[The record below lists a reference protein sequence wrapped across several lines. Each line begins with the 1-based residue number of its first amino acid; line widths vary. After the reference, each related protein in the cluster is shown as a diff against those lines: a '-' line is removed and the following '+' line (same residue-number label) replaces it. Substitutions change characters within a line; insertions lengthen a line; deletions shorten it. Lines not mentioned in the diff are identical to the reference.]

1 LSVFGVTGINT
12 LMKYKLTQ
20 AAEKMS
26 MHKQTLWLK
35 IKNGEVAA
43 FKTKNNRWYVDES
56 EIDRYLGASKTH
68 IEQGVAIYAR
78 VSSSENKEDLERQT
92 DRLVAFANA
101 RGWRVTRI
109 EKEVAS
115 GVNDQRP
122 KLLALLRDAYKYD
135 YIIVE
140 HKDRLTRFGFNLIIN
155 NINNIYVVNE
165 VDNEDHGLME
175 DLVAI
180 ITSFCARLYGQ
191 RRSKRKTERLISEL
205 KNEQSN

>member
-1 LSVFGVTGINT
+1 
-12 LMKYKLTQ
+12 M
-20 AAEKMS
+20 
-26 MHKQTLWLK
+26 
-35 IKNGEVAA
+35 
-43 FKTKNNRWYVDES
+43 
-56 EIDRYLGASKTH
+56 
-68 IEQGVAIYAR
+68 
-78 VSSSENKEDLERQT
+78 ERQT
-92 DRLVAFANA
+92 DRLVQFANS
-101 RGWRVTRI
+101 RGWRVVRI

-122 KLLALLRDAYKYD
+122 KLLGLLKDADKYE

-165 VDNEDHGLME
+165 VDNEDHALME

-191 RRSKRKTERLISEL
+191 RRSKRKTEKLIAEL
-205 KNEQSN
+205 NHADD

>member
-1 LSVFGVTGINT
+1 
-12 LMKYKLTQ
+12 MKYKLSQ
-20 AAEKMS
+20 AAVKMGI
-26 MHKQTLWLK
+26 HKQTLWGK
-35 IKNGEVAA
+35 IKSGEVTA

-56 EIDRYLGASKTH
+56 EIDRYIGASKTNLD
-68 IEQGVAIYAR
+68 QGVAIYAR

-122 KLLALLRDAYKYD
+122 KLLSLLKDAHKYD
-135 YIIVE
+135 YVIVE
-140 HKDRLTRFGFNLIIN
+140 HKDRLTRFGYNLIIN
-155 NINNIYVVNE
+155 NISNIYVVNE

-191 RRSKRKTERLISEL
+191 RRSRRKTEKLIAEL
-205 KNEQSN
+205 RNEQDN

>member
-1 LSVFGVTGINT
+1 
-12 LMKYKLTQ
+12 MKHKLTD
-20 AAEKMS
+20 AAKQLGL
-26 MHKQTLWLK
+26 HKQTVWNY
-35 IKNGEVAA
+35 IKDGQIKAT
-43 FKTKNNRWYVDES
+43 KTKNNRWYIDQT
-56 EIDRYLGASKTH
+56 EIDNYMGSAKIQSD
-68 IEQGVAIYAR
+68 QGVAIYAR
-78 VSSSENKEDLERQT
+78 VSSSENKDDLERQT
-92 DRLVAFANA
+92 DRLVQFANS
-101 RGWRVTRI
+101 RGWRVVRI

-122 KLLALLRDAYKYD
+122 KLLGLLKDADKYE

-165 VDNEDHGLME
+165 VDNEDHALME

-191 RRSKRKTERLISEL
+191 RRSKRKTEKLIAEL
-205 KNEQSN
+205 NHADD

>member
-1 LSVFGVTGINT
+1 MIFGINIF
-12 LMKYKLTQ
+12 MKYKLTQ

-26 MHKQTLWLK
+26 MHKQTLWIK

-43 FKTKNNRWYVDES
+43 FKTKNNRWYVDEA

-68 IEQGVAIYAR
+68 IEQGVAIYTR

-122 KLLALLRDAYKYD
+122 KLLSLLRDAHKYD

-155 NINNIYVVNE
+155 NISNIYVVNE

-191 RRSKRKTERLISEL
+191 RRSKRKTERLIAEL
-205 KNEQSN
+205 KHEQDN

>member
-1 LSVFGVTGINT
+1 
-12 LMKYKLTQ
+12 MKYKLTD
-20 AAEKMS
+20 AAKKLGV
-26 MHKQTLWLK
+26 HKQTTWNY
-35 IKNGEVAA
+35 IKSGQLSAS
-43 FKTKNNRWYVDES
+43 KTKNNRWYIEQE
-56 EIDRYLGASKTH
+56 EIDRFLGQNKFVE
-68 IEQGVAIYAR
+68 EQGVAIYAR
-78 VSSSENKEDLERQT
+78 VSSSENKDDLDRQV
-92 DRLVAFANA
+92 DRLVLFANS

-109 EKEVAS
+109 EKEIAS

-122 KLLALLRDAYKYD
+122 KLLSLLKDAHKYD

-165 VDNEDHGLME
+165 VDNDEHALME

-191 RRSKRKTERLISEL
+191 RRSKRKTEKLIAEL
-205 KNEQSN
+205 HIDD

>member
-1 LSVFGVTGINT
+1 MKHKLS
-12 LMKYKLTQ
+12 Q
-20 AAEKMS
+20 AAIKMGI
-26 MHKQTLWLK
+26 HKQTLWAK
-35 IKNGEVAA
+35 IKSGEVTA

-56 EIDRYLGASKTH
+56 EIDRYMGASKTNLD
-68 IEQGVAIYAR
+68 QGVAIYAR

-122 KLLALLRDAYKYD
+122 KLLALLKDAHKYD
-135 YIIVE
+135 YVIVE
-140 HKDRLTRFGFNLIIN
+140 HKDRLTRFGYNLIIN
-155 NINNIYVVNE
+155 NISNIYVVNE

-191 RRSKRKTERLISEL
+191 RRSKRKTEKLIAEL
-205 KNEQSN
+205 RNEQDY

>member
-1 LSVFGVTGINT
+1 
-12 LMKYKLTQ
+12 MKYKLSK
-20 AAEKMS
+20 AAELLGI
-26 MHKQTLWLK
+26 HKQTVWNK
-35 IKNGEVAA
+35 IKSGELTAH
-43 FKTKNNRWYVDES
+43 KTKNNRWYIDES
-56 EIDRYLGASKTH
+56 EIDKWLGASK
-68 IEQGVAIYAR
+68 INIDQGVAIYAR
-78 VSSSENKEDLERQT
+78 VSSSENKDDLERQT
-92 DRLVAFANA
+92 NRLVQFANS

-109 EKEVAS
+109 EKEIAS

-122 KLLALLRDAYKYD
+122 KLLGLLKDAHKYD

-165 VDNEDHGLME
+165 VDNDDHALME

-191 RRSKRKTERLISEL
+191 RRSKRKTEKLIAEL
-205 KNEQSN
+205 HIDD

>member
-1 LSVFGVTGINT
+1 
-12 LMKYKLTQ
+12 MKHKLTD
-20 AAEKMS
+20 AAKQLGL
-26 MHKQTLWLK
+26 HKQTVWNY
-35 IKNGEVAA
+35 IKDGQIKAT
-43 FKTKNNRWYVDES
+43 KTKNNRWYIDQT
-56 EIDRYLGASKTH
+56 EIDNYMGSAKIQSD
-68 IEQGVAIYAR
+68 QGVAIYAR
-78 VSSSENKEDLERQT
+78 VSSSENKDDLERQT
-92 DRLVAFANA
+92 DRLVQFANS
-101 RGWRVTRI
+101 RGWRVVRI

-122 KLLALLRDAYKYD
+122 KVLGLLKDADKYE

-165 VDNEDHGLME
+165 VDNEDHALME

-191 RRSKRKTERLISEL
+191 RRSKRKTEKLIAEL
-205 KNEQSN
+205 NHADD